1 MARTGVTADRRYP
14 DRMADRGPVD
24 DDGEGAVPAV
34 ADAAD
39 DGTADDTATETGTA
53 STTDTTDDDGSS
65 AASPRR
71 GRWRIDT
78 AITAHPLWTVAVVV
92 SIVAIGHAV
101 WIWTHRS
108 VGAYDPDEAGY
119 IANALR
125 FKRSID
131 PLAPWVFVRQVVT
144 TGTGPIVP
152 LLAVPLLVVGPDDP
166 RTVMMV
172 QPLLLV
178 GLAVAVAGITRT
190 LAGPRSAIVAGLVI
204 ATTPTV
210 SLATQSFWLGLG
222 AATCC
227 AAAVLALLH
236 SDHLRNDWV
245 WVFGGLAGVMV
256 MTRTMSL
263 GFVPGMYL
271 GALLL
276 CRRERSSVVG
286 LAKAV
291 AAFLIVAA
299 PWWIINWT
307 GLTEYLFSYGYG
319 PRAGLFGQG
328 SVPERLDFRYN
339 RIVNGVGLVIPGLIA
354 IQLGLATAAVRVIR
368 ARVERHEWP
377 STWRAAL
384 AVTTIVVVGIAALV
398 STTNNGVWF
407 ELPLIALIVA
417 LVAAAMSRAWLPCS
431 IAACVI
437 FAWSGL
443 WSVGRAW
450 WIIGPGDGQPPT
462 ATHFEDG
469 FAQYD
474 LRFGKYRRDEH
485 DDAAADWADASERIA
500 TELATIGGNGAAPF
514 VVMSGNMQLTNN
526 NSVDLA
532 AELRRSPL
540 TITIPDTADPEAE
553 LREVLTPF
561 PSGDDAVEK
570 VVVILHHDQILFTPD
585 ERVEDFAALARRLGW
600 STWTEVPLPDGGRA
614 EILRHT

>member
-1 MARTGVTADRRYP
+1 MTAARRYP
-14 DRMADRGPVD
+14 DDMSDRGPVD
-24 DDGEGAVPAV
+24 DDGEGA
-34 ADAAD
+34 AALVD
-39 DGTADDTATETGTA
+39 DGGAAEHLDTTSGTEVTGTA
-53 STTDTTDDDGSS
+53 PRGLRRVG
-65 AASPRR
+65 AAIS
-71 GRWRIDT
+71 
-78 AITAHPLWTVAVVV
+78 AHPLWTVAVLV
-92 SIVAIGHAV
+92 SIIAIGHAV
-101 WIWTHRS
+101 WIWMHRS

-119 IANALR
+119 IANAFR

-131 PLAPWVFVRQVVT
+131 PFAPWAFVRQVVT

-152 LLAVPLLVVGPDDP
+152 LLAVPLLLFGPDDP
-166 RTVMMV
+166 RTVLMV
-172 QPLLLV
+172 QPVLLV
-178 GLAVAVAGITRT
+178 ALAVAVAGITRK

-204 ATTPTV
+204 ATIPTV

-276 CRRERSSVVG
+276 CRRERASVIG
-286 LAKAV
+286 LVKAV
-291 AAFLIVAA
+291 GAFLIVAA

-339 RIVNGVGLVIPGLIA
+339 RIVNGVGLIVPGLIA
-354 IQLGLATAAVRVIR
+354 IQLGLVTATVSVIR

-377 STWRAAL
+377 ASSRGAL
-384 AVTTIVVVGIAALV
+384 AVAAIVVVGVAALV

-417 LVAAAMSRAWLPCS
+417 LVAAAMSRSWLPFS

-443 WSVGRAW
+443 WSLGRAW
-450 WIIGPGDGQPPT
+450 WIIEPGDGQPPT

-474 LRFGKYRRDEH
+474 ERFGKYRRDEH
-485 DDAAADWADASERIA
+485 AAAAADWADASDRIA
-500 TELATIGGNGAAPF
+500 AELASIAGTGVPPF

-526 NSVDLA
+526 NSVGLA

-553 LREVLTPF
+553 LRDVLTPF
-561 PSGDDAVEK
+561 PSGDGAVEK

-585 ERVEDFAALARRLGW
+585 ERVDEFAALAGQLGW
-600 STWTEVPLPDGGRA
+600 RTWAEVPLPDGGRA

>member
-1 MARTGVTADRRYP
+1 MTTDHRYP
-14 DRMADRGPVD
+14 DGMSDSGPVD
-24 DDGEGAVPAV
+24 ADGE
-34 ADAAD
+34 DAGTQVDTPD
-39 DGTADDTATETGTA
+39 DNEPTGGV
-53 STTDTTDDDGSS
+53 STDTDTDTDTDIDVAVDRPPRGLR
-65 AASPRR
+65 RR
-71 GRWRIDT
+71 GS
-78 AITAHPLWTVAVVV
+78 AITAHPLVTVAVIV
-92 SIVAIGHAV
+92 SIIAIGHAI

-119 IANALR
+119 IANAFR
-125 FKRSID
+125 FKRTID
-131 PLAPWVFVRQVVT
+131 PVAPWVFVRQVVT
-144 TGTGPIVP
+144 TGTGPVVP
-152 LLAVPLLVVGPDDP
+152 LLAVPLLLVGPDDP
-166 RTVMMV
+166 RTVLMV

-178 GLAVAVAGITRT
+178 ALAVAVAGITRK

-210 SLATQSFWLGLG
+210 TLATQSFWLGLG
-222 AATCC
+222 AAVCC

-245 WVFGGLAGVMV
+245 WVFGGLAGLMV

-276 CRRERSSVVG
+276 CRRERASVVG

-291 AAFLIVAA
+291 GAFLIVAA

-339 RIVNGVGLVIPGLIA
+339 RIVDGVGLVIPGLIA
-354 IQLGLATAAVRVIR
+354 IQLGLVTATVSVIR

-377 STWRAAL
+377 SSSRAAL
-384 AVTTIVVVGIAALV
+384 AVATTVVVGVAALV

-417 LVAAAMSRAWLPCS
+417 LVAAGMSRSWLPFS

-437 FAWSGL
+437 FAGSGL
-443 WSVGRAW
+443 WSLGRGW
-450 WIIGPGDGQPPT
+450 WIIEPGDGQPPT

-474 LRFGKYRRDEH
+474 VRFGKFRRSEH
-485 DDAAADWADASERIA
+485 AAAAADWAAASDRIA
-500 TELATIGGNGAAPF
+500 AQLASIGADGVPPF
-514 VVMSGNMQLTNN
+514 VVMSGNMQLMNN

-540 TITIPDTADPEAE
+540 TITIPDTADPEPK
-553 LREVLTPF
+553 LRDVLMPF
-561 PSGDDAVEK
+561 PAGDGAVEK

-585 ERVEDFAALARRLGW
+585 ERVDEFAALARQLGW
-600 STWTEVPLPDGGRA
+600 STWAEVPLPDGGRA